1 MTATYKPAK
10 GDDVW
15 VDFEG
20 NEWPGVVEKLESSGY
35 VRCRI
40 QVDPEWDFGRGGER
54 VMPEQ
59 TVAVRAGHVRARV
72 AMGPFE
78 KPTRDALPD
87 SFWEYMAEQGNAC

>member
-1 MTATYKPAK
+1 MLNLLP

-20 NEWPGVVEKLESSGY
+20 NEWPGAVEKLESSGY

-40 QVDPEWDFGRGGER
+40 HVDPEWDFGRGGAR

-59 TVAVRAGHVRARV
+59 TVAVRSTHVRPRA
-72 AMGPFE
+72 AAAAGD
-78 KPTRDALPD
+78 TLPD
-87 SFWEYMAEQGNAC
+87 DFWRWFLEC